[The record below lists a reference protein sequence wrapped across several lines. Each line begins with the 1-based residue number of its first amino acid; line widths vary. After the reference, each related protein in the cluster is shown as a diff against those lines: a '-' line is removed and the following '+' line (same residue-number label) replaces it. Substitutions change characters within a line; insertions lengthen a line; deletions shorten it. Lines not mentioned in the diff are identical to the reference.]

1 MEFKVRVENAE
12 LCNGIDQQVT
22 GTIGEGEVD
31 RSKWNCSLPC
41 ISFLLCANRVVIE
54 VCKQLGSSWPVWVF
68 SSSIPDLYSDCFRV
82 HNE

>member
-31 RSKWNCSLPC
+31 RSKWSCCLPC
-41 ISFLLCANRVVIE
+41 ISFLLYC
-54 VCKQLGSSWPVWVF
+54 
-68 SSSIPDLYSDCFRV
+68 
-82 HNE
+82 